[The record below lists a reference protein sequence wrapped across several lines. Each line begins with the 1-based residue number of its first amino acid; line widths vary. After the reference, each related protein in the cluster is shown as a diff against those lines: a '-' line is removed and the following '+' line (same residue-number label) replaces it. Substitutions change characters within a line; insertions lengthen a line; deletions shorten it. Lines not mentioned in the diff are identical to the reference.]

1 MERESG
7 ESKGE
12 ADRVAEEVREVAGDV
27 PFQVEGVFPA
37 SRPLQAG

>member
-1 MERESG
+1 MEIG

-12 ADRVAEEVREVAGDV
+12 ADRAEVVVRELAGDV
-27 PFQVEGVFPA
+27 QFQEGGIFRA